1 MVTDFGPENIIVL
14 IDAALDYNLTLE
26 EAHNIVDKV
35 EREVSRLL
43 GIKLVIHADPLG
55 SSSAIIKSVSEDL
68 KKIIRKSLN
77 IYSFHDIVLEDN
89 KIYIDIDYN
98 ADSIVTSEEKD
109 ALKDGLEEKLKSL
122 YKDYDFEIKLNSIF

>member
-1 MVTDFGPENIIVL
+1 M
-14 IDAALDYNLTLE
+14 
-26 EAHNIVDKV
+26 
-35 EREVSRLL
+35 
-43 GIKLVIHADPLG
+43 
-55 SSSAIIKSVSEDL
+55 
-68 KKIIRKSLN
+68 N

-89 KIYIDIDYN
+89 RIYIDIDYN